1 MTKKEFNIEFAGKPL
16 KAEFSD
22 LAEQA
27 NGAVTV
33 RYDDTL
39 VLATAVMSKNAKE
52 GRDFMPLTV
61 DYEEKFYAAGEILG
75 SRFVRREARP
85 SEEAILVSR
94 VIDRTIRPL
103 FDQRIRNDIQIM
115 AMVLSIDGENDPDI
129 PAILAASLALAASDI
144 PWNGPV
150 VPIRI
155 GYLPEEK
162 RFVLNP
168 TYEERGKSIL
178 DLVACSKTGKI
189 NMIEAGA
196 KEIDEKII
204 LQGLK
209 EAEKELEKI
218 EKFQKEIAA
227 KIGKTKIKLDF
238 PSPSEKTKSL
248 FNRHIRPR
256 LEDFVYIVEKPVRLN
271 RIAELKEEWME
282 SVGKNLPEE
291 DLGLASGLYEEAIG
305 EIFHKN
311 ILEKD
316 KRPDGRALDEIR
328 ELFAGVDILPRVHGS
343 GLFYRGETHVLS
355 ALTLGGPQDVLIIE
369 GMEIRGQKHFMHHY
383 NFPPFST
390 GETGRSGSPGRREIG
405 HGALVEKALLPVV
418 PKKEDFPYTV
428 RIVSETLSSNG
439 STSMASTCAST
450 LALMAAGVPIKN
462 PVAGISMGL
471 AMEKGNEKNFKILT
485 DIQGPE
491 DHHGDMDFKIARTK
505 EGVTALQLD
514 VKIEGITPEI
524 IEKTFLQAK
533 PTLEKILK
541 LILEAIPSPRKEL
554 PKTAPRIIRHQINP
568 EKIRDLIG
576 PGGRVIQNIIA
587 KTETEIDVEQSGV
600 VYITGKNEESAQ
612 RALEI
617 IKDLT
622 REFKVGEVAEGVVS
636 RIFEFGAM
644 VEIAPGQEGL
654 VHISEI
660 APQRINQVRD
670 YLEVGDPATVKVIG
684 IDDLGR
690 INLSIKEVGTIQPK
704 QKSSNKTYGSEQSR
718 GEKRRERRQDF

>member
-1 MTKKEFNIEFAGKPL
+1 MIKKEFNIEFAGKSL

-22 LAEQA
+22 LAKQA
-27 NGAVTV
+27 NGAVIV
-33 RYDDTL
+33 RYGDTL

-75 SRFVRREARP
+75 SRFVRREVRP

-115 AMVLSIDGENDPDI
+115 VMVLSIDGENDSDV
-129 PAILAASLALAASDI
+129 PAILAASLAIATSDI

-162 RFVLNP
+162 KFVLNP
-168 TYEERGKSIL
+168 VYKEREKSVF
-178 DLVACSKTGKI
+178 DLVVCSKTGKI

-196 KEIDEKII
+196 KEADEKII

-209 EAEKELEKI
+209 EAEKEMEKI
-218 EKFQKEIAA
+218 ENFQKEIAS

-238 PSPSEKTKSL
+238 PSPSDKTKDL
-248 FNRHIRPR
+248 FNRHVRPR
-256 LEDFVYIVEKPVRLN
+256 LEDFVYIVEKPVRQN
-271 RIAELKEEWME
+271 RLAELKEEWME
-282 SVGKNLPEE
+282 SVSKNLPEE
-291 DLGLASGLYEEAIG
+291 DLGLASALYEEAIG

-316 KRPDGRALDEIR
+316 KRPDGRALDEVR

-343 GLFYRGETHVLS
+343 GLFYRGETHILS

-405 HGALVEKALLPVV
+405 HGALVEKALLPVI
-418 PKKEDFPYTV
+418 PKKEDFPYTI

-439 STSMASTCAST
+439 STSMASTCAAT

-471 AMEKGNEKNFKILT
+471 AMGNEKKFKIMT

-491 DHHGDMDFKIARTK
+491 DHHGDMDFKITRTK

-514 VKIEGITPEI
+514 VKIEGITLEI
-524 IEKTFLQAK
+524 VEKTFLQAR
-533 PTLEKILK
+533 PTLDKILK
-541 LILEAIPSPRKEL
+541 LIYDAIPSPRKEL
-554 PKTAPRIIRHQINP
+554 PATAPRIIRHQINP

-587 KTETEIDVEQSGV
+587 KTETEIDVEQDGT

-612 RALEI
+612 KALEI

-622 REFKVGEVAEGVVS
+622 HEFKVGEIAKGVVS

-670 YLEVGDPATVKVIG
+670 YLEIGDPATVKVIG
-684 IDDLGR
+684 IDNLGR
-690 INLSIKEVGTIQPK
+690 INLSIKEMGIIQPK
-704 QKSSNKTYGSEQSR
+704 SLSDKTYGTGQSR
-718 GEKRRERRQDF
+718 REKRTRNGQDF

>member
-1 MTKKEFNIEFAGKPL
+1 MEIKKYTTEFAGKPL
-16 KAEFSD
+16 SVEFTP

-27 NGAVTV
+27 NGSVIV
-33 RYDDTL
+33 RYGGTV
-39 VLATAVMSKNAKE
+39 VLANSTMGRPRE
-52 GRDFMPLTV
+52 GGSFFPLTV
-61 DYEEKFYAAGEILG
+61 DFEEKFYAAGEILG
-75 SRFVRREARP
+75 WRFVRREARP

-103 FDQRIRNDIQIM
+103 FNQRIRNDIQIM
-115 AMVLSIDGENDPDI
+115 AMVLSIDGENDPDV

-282 SVGKNLPEE
+282 SVGKNLPDK
-291 DLGLASGLYEEAIG
+291 DLGLASALYEETIG

-462 PVAGISMGL
+462 PVA
-471 AMEKGNEKNFKILT
+471 
-485 DIQGPE
+485 
-491 DHHGDMDFKIARTK
+491 
-505 EGVTALQLD
+505 
-514 VKIEGITPEI
+514 
-524 IEKTFLQAK
+524 
-533 PTLEKILK
+533 
-541 LILEAIPSPRKEL
+541 
-554 PKTAPRIIRHQINP
+554 
-568 EKIRDLIG
+568 
-576 PGGRVIQNIIA
+576 
-587 KTETEIDVEQSGV
+587 
-600 VYITGKNEESAQ
+600 
-612 RALEI
+612 
-617 IKDLT
+617 
-622 REFKVGEVAEGVVS
+622 
-636 RIFEFGAM
+636 
-644 VEIAPGQEGL
+644 
-654 VHISEI
+654 
-660 APQRINQVRD
+660 
-670 YLEVGDPATVKVIG
+670 
-684 IDDLGR
+684 
-690 INLSIKEVGTIQPK
+690 
-704 QKSSNKTYGSEQSR
+704 
-718 GEKRRERRQDF
+718 